1 MQEEGLD
8 ENGNRIWNK
17 RDSTGNKIKA
27 GIEHLAYKYS
37 PGNYP
42 ALKRLY
48 AAALG
53 EKIKGNEYELPDELM
68 GFFGARKVPLNVAK
82 SMEFMIGDFQEA
94 ASDERNLI
102 YKDTLYGD
110 VVEDNNKIIQ
120 QYIFA
125 NQQRLETFDKMR
137 RQYDAAKVLG
147 MRDRE
152 IKEIFEKRN
161 QLPLYKAI
169 KKNKF
174 TPFGITDGVK
184 QAYKDKA
191 KEDGV
196 KNLLD
201 RSTIRTIERIEK
213 KLKRQRL
220 NKDFIIDPE
229 KWIRKPK
236 ETASLGLGEIPNTPI
251 PNAQVIQTAA
261 VQASGALN
269 QGLTATEN
277 ALLSE
282 EEKSIKLRQRGLA

>member
-1 MQEEGLD
+1 M
-8 ENGNRIWNK
+8 
-17 RDSTGNKIKA
+17 
-27 GIEHLAYKYS
+27 
-37 PGNYP
+37 
-42 ALKRLY
+42 
-48 AAALG
+48 
-53 EKIKGNEYELPDELM
+53 
-68 GFFGARKVPLNVAK
+68 
-82 SMEFMIGDFQEA
+82 
-94 ASDERNLI
+94 
-102 YKDTLYGD
+102 YGD

-191 KEDGV
+191 KEDGI

-201 RSTIRTIERIEK
+201 KSTIRTIERIEK

-220 NKDFIIDPE
+220 NKEFIIDPE